1 MRTETRLV
9 TAQELWL
16 MPGDGKRRE
25 LVRGEVIET
34 MPPGGLHGSVVSR
47 LLGRLQPWSDGGPG
61 GYVGV
66 EAGFVLARDP
76 DVVRGPDVSY
86 VRAERIPETGI
97 PEAFWELTPDLAVEV
112 VSPGDRAAEVREKVR
127 EYLAAGTSLV
137 WEVYPTTREVVGH
150 GPDGTARTYVGEDR
164 LEDAEVLPGFS
175 CTVSGL
181 FE

>member
-9 TAQELWL
+9 TARELWL

-34 MPPGGLHGSVVSR
+34 MPPGGLHGFVASELSSQLR
-47 LLGRLQPWSDGGPG
+47 LWARNGPG

-97 PEAFWELTPDLAVEV
+97 PEAFWELAPDLAVEV

-150 GPDGTARTYVGEDR
+150 EPDGTSRAYTGEDR
-164 LEDAEVLPGFS
+164 LEEAEVLPGFS
-175 CTVSGL
+175 CTVSRL
-181 FE
+181 FG